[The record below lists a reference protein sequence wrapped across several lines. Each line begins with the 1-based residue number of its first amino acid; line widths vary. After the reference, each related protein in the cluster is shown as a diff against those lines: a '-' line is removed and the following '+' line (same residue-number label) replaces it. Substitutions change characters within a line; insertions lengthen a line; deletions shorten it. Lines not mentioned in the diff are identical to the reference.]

1 MKIGVIGLGAVGETV
16 YSALK
21 FYHNEVLGY
30 DKFKPS
36 DPFDEV
42 VKADYLFVALPTNMK
57 ENRLDC
63 SSIAETMEDLEER
76 NYSGIVVIKSTIT
89 VGFVDELGKYNLRIV
104 TMPEFL
110 HEDSRLQDF
119 VRPKLVIIGGNEEDG
134 KIVMDNVFNWLEKQT
149 PVFYMDYLTATM
161 TKLIMNAY
169 AATKISFA
177 NEVGRLCTRYK
188 IDPKLVMKMLVV
200 EGRAAAEYT
209 DPTKGPFAGKCL
221 PKDLEELNSCSEA
234 NVLFKAVREVNE
246 VVRKE
251 WNEKQKRF
259 AGGNQAGS
267 KMQSTL

>member
-1 MKIGVIGLGAVGETV
+1 MEMKIGVIGLGAVGGTV

-21 FYHNEVLGY
+21 FYHNDVLGY
-30 DKFKPS
+30 DKFKQS
-36 DPFDEV
+36 DPFEEV
-42 VKADYLFVALPTNMK
+42 AKADFIFVALPTNIK

-63 SSIAETMEDLEER
+63 SLIAETLEDLEKK
-76 NYSGIVVIKSTIT
+76 NYPGIVVIKSTIT
-89 VGFVDELGKYNLRIV
+89 VDFVQKLGKYNLRIV

-110 HEDSRLQDF
+110 HENSRLQDF
-119 VRPKLVIIGGNEEDG
+119 IRPKLVVISGNEEDA
-134 KIVMDNVFNWLEKQT
+134 KIVMDKVFDWLEKQT
-149 PVFYMDYLTATM
+149 PIFYMDYLTAAM

-221 PKDLEELNSCSEA
+221 PKDLEELNSCNET

-246 VVRKE
+246 VVKKE

-259 AGGNQAGS
+259 AGSN
-267 KMQSTL
+267 

>member
-1 MKIGVIGLGAVGETV
+1 MKIGVIGLGAVGGTV

-21 FYHNEVLGY
+21 FYHNDVLGY

-42 VKADYLFVALPTNMK
+42 AKADFLFVALPTNIK

-63 SSIAETMEDLEER
+63 SLIAEALEELQKR

-89 VGFVDELGKYNLRIV
+89 VDFVEELGKYNLRIV

-110 HEDSRLQDF
+110 HENARLQDF
-119 VRPKLVIIGGNEEDG
+119 VKPKLVVISGNEEDG
-134 KIVMDNVFNWLEKQT
+134 RIVMDKVFNWLEKQI

-200 EGRAAAEYT
+200 EGRAASEYT

-221 PKDLEELNSCSEA
+221 PKDLEELDSCIET
-234 NVLFKAVREVNE
+234 NVLFKAVRDVNE
-246 VVRKE
+246 VVKKE

-259 AGGNQAGS
+259 AGSNEPI
-267 KMQSTL
+267 TRI